1 MPRARAFSSDPDIA
15 ALAQSE
21 ETGLAVLCAVSLFCA
36 GPICARMQ
44 GFVGFIVHAI
54 MTTIAG

>member
-1 MPRARAFSSDPDIA
+1 LPLR
-15 ALAQSE
+15 AQSE